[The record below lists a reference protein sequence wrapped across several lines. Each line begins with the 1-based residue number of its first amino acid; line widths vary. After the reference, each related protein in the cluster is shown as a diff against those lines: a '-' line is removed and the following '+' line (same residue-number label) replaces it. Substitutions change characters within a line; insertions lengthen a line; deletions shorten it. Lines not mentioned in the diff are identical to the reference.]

1 VTDITFLGEVPVMIT
16 TAVDS
21 YSPDATLVQAA
32 MSAIDAFEQS
42 SAAGVWACL
51 DKATI
56 ISELR
61 SRIADP
67 FQINQGGQ
75 PFCGP
80 ASVLFELVR
89 KQPSRYVQICQNLFE
104 SGGFQGTKLWIRA
117 DEELRGNVDRTL
129 RMSQADWMV
138 LATLRESE
146 NLLFPVE
153 PNAPDLIRN
162 LAGMT
167 KSWEIKGW
175 IQELLGYS
183 KTTHHQAY
191 LFNDLDA
198 MNQSIA
204 AIQAGGVAMLL
215 ITAEGLLKDNLSPIP
230 FPSHWVTLLGNFG
243 VNGDR
248 VNFDIYTWAQ
258 KVTVQTDVNSFK
270 KYFWVSVTGMA

>member
-1 VTDITFLGEVPVMIT
+1 MIT
-16 TAVDS
+16 TAVDL
-21 YSPDATLVQAA
+21 YLPDATLVETAS
-32 MSAIDAFEQS
+32 SAIDAFEQS
-42 SAAGVWACL
+42 SATGVWACL
-51 DKATI
+51 DKATV

-61 SRIADP
+61 SRIRDP
-67 FQINQGGQ
+67 FQVNQGGQ

-80 ASVLFELVR
+80 TSVLFELVR
-89 KQPSRYVQICQNLFE
+89 KQPNRYVQICQNLFE
-104 SGGFQGTKLWIRA
+104 GGGFQGTQHWIRA
-117 DEELRGNVDRTL
+117 DEALRSNVDRNL
-129 RMSQADWMV
+129 RMSQTDWMV

-183 KTTHHQAY
+183 KTAYHQAF
-191 LFNDLDA
+191 LFSDLDA

-215 ITAEGLLKDNLSPIP
+215 ITAEGLLQGNPPPPIP
-230 FPSHWVTLLGNFG
+230 FPSHWVTLLGGFEM
-243 VNGDR
+243 NGDR
-248 VNFDIYTWAQ
+248 VSFDIYTWSQ
-258 KVTVQTDVNSFK
+258 KLTVQTDANSFR
-270 KYFWVSVTGMA
+270 KYFWASVTGMP

>member
-1 VTDITFLGEVPVMIT
+1 MT
-16 TAVDS
+16 TVVSS
-21 YSPDATLVQAA
+21 YLPDTALVQAA

-56 ISELR
+56 VAELR
-61 SRIADP
+61 SRVSNP
-67 FQINQGGQ
+67 FQVDQGGQ

-104 SGGFQGTKLWIRA
+104 SGGFQGTTQWIRA
-117 DEELRGNVDRTL
+117 DEPLRENVDRNL
-129 RMSQADWMV
+129 RMSQVDWMV

-146 NLLFPVE
+146 TLLFPVE
-153 PNAPDLIRN
+153 PNAPELIRN
-162 LAGMT
+162 LTGMT

-175 IQELLGYS
+175 IRELLGYS
-183 KTTHHQAY
+183 RTNYHLAY
-191 LFNDLDA
+191 LFDDVNA
-198 MNQSIA
+198 MNQSIE

-215 ITAEGLLKDNLSPIP
+215 ITAEGLLQNNPPLIP
-230 FPSHWVTLLGNFG
+230 FPSHWVTLLGGFS

-248 VNFDIYTWAQ
+248 VSFDVYTWAKQ
-258 KVTVQTDVNSFK
+258 VTIQTDMNSFK
-270 KYFWVSVTGMA
+270 KYFWASVTGM